1 MLAQRNAHLAREIVQ
16 RAVSHRNRRLPLS
29 RLLCSALTL
38 QAADLGLEAAGLPSL
53 LALRQAVQA
62 EVDELVGMAPLKRFL
77 QELRAKVEYVER
89 GGDPRLL
96 EGCLNIV
103 LTGNPG
109 AGKTTAAPPLP
120 ACNPMRP
127 ACNPMRSACNP
138 TYVRVAGKTT
148 AARLLF
154 RALRGYGLLRKEVCS
169 LVTPSPPC
177 SLVITPARLR
187 PSAQGG
193 TGRA

>member
-77 QELRAKVEYVER
+77 QELRSKVEYVT
-89 GGDPRLL
+89 
-96 EGCLNIV
+96 
-103 LTGNPG
+103 LTLTRTLTLTLALTLTLTLTLTIALTLTLTLTRR
-109 AGKTTAAPPLP
+109 AGRRPTTRRATATSASSGSAA
-120 ACNPMRP
+120 
-127 ACNPMRSACNP
+127 
-138 TYVRVAGKTT
+138 
-148 AARLLF
+148 
-154 RALRGYGLLRKEVCS
+154 
-169 LVTPSPPC
+169 
-177 SLVITPARLR
+177 
-187 PSAQGG
+187 
-193 TGRA
+193 GRAPRGETRRRTPCKGEAWA